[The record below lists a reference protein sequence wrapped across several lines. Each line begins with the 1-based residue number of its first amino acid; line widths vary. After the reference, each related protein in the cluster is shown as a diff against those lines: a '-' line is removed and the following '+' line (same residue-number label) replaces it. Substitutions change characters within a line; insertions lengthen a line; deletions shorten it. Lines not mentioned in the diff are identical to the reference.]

1 MAIRYVV
8 ERDRTPGNLPLRLSW
23 YETPEDITDKIYLIG
38 AINSALLS
46 LNSKE
51 LLDMETDVRIIP
63 GLLTPTSRI
72 IRTVSHLVIITFVR
86 NGIHK
91 MNVYDEQLR
100 NDVTINLDAPTSRYL
115 SECIPEELA

>member
-1 MAIRYVV
+1 MSIRYVI
-8 ERDRTPGNLPLRLSW
+8 ERDRTPGSLPLRTSW

-46 LNSKE
+46 LKSKE

-63 GLLTPTSRI
+63 GLTPTSRI
-72 IRTVSHLVIITFVR
+72 IRTVPHLVIITAVQ
-86 NGIHK
+86 NGIQK
-91 MNVYDEQLR
+91 MNVYDERLQ
-100 NDVTINLDAPTSRYL
+100 NDITINLDAPTSRYL

>member
-1 MAIRYVV
+1 MSIQYAV
-8 ERDRTPGNLPLRLSW
+8 ERDRTPGSLPLRTSW

-46 LNSKE
+46 LKSKE
-51 LLDMETDVRIIP
+51 LLDMETDVHIIP
-63 GLLTPTSRI
+63 GLTPTSRI

-91 MNVYDEQLR
+91 MNVYDERLQ
-100 NDVTINLDAPTSRYL
+100 NDITINLDAPTSRYL